1 VTRPFSSQDDDL
13 NFSDLTPGELSFTAD
28 YFDGRTSRD
37 RPAEV
42 QVSGQTLLVRSEGLE
57 ASYPLKGVRIEPPL
71 SRLRRVL
78 KLPGGAR
85 LETDDRRAIAALERR
100 MGRNA
105 GLSLVQR
112 LESHWPVALASVLG
126 VLVFMALFV
135 QYGLPALAGVGA
147 QITPPAVM
155 ATLDSQ
161 SVRAIDRQY
170 LSGSSLSPARQN
182 RLRREFAALAAE
194 RGGPYTFRLLFRDGG
209 TLLGANAF
217 ALPGGTVFVT
227 DDLVNLAQ
235 NDNEILGVL
244 AHEVG
249 HVEHRHA
256 MRQIYQS
263 LGLTLVFSV
272 VAGDVTS
279 AASVAAAVPALLL
292 NSGYSRQAE
301 TQADDDAGHWLMKHY
316 GTTRPLQDILKRLIE
331 QDGPEGKSSV
341 LDMLAS
347 HPGEQ
352 QRLAHL
358 RAIEAAGTGAV
369 GTGAAVTGAAG
380 N

>member
-1 VTRPFSSQDDDL
+1 MTPPGSDRNDDL
-13 NFSDLTPGELSFTAD
+13 NFSDLTPGELSFAAS
-28 YFDGRTSRD
+28 YFDGLTSRD

-42 QVSGQTLLVRSEGLE
+42 QINGQTLLVRSEGLE
-57 ASYPLKGVRIEPPL
+57 ASYPLKGVRIESPL

-105 GLSLVQR
+105 GLGLVQR
-112 LESHWPVALASVLG
+112 LESNWPVALASVVG
-126 VLVFMALFV
+126 VLAFLGLFV

-147 QITPPAVM
+147 QITPVAVM
-155 ATLDSQ
+155 TALDAQ
-161 SVRAIDRQY
+161 TVRAIDGEY
-170 LSGSSLSPARQN
+170 LSASSLNPARQN
-182 RLRREFAALAAE
+182 ALRREFAALAAE
-194 RGGPYTFRLLFRDGG
+194 QGGPYTFRLLFRDGG
-209 TLLGANAF
+209 DLVGANAF

-227 DDLVNLAQ
+227 DELVKLAQ
-235 NDNEILGVL
+235 NDREILGVL

-263 LGLTLVFSV
+263 LGLTLAFSV

-301 TQADDDAGHWLMKHY
+301 TQADDDAGRWLMKHY

-347 HPGEQ
+347 HPGEG

-358 RAIEAAGTGAV
+358 RAIEAQAEGKR
-369 GTGAAVTGAAG
+369 
-380 N
+380 

>member
-1 VTRPFSSQDDDL
+1 MNPQSDDL
-13 NFSDLTPGELSFTAD
+13 NFSDLTPGELSFAAT
-28 YFDGRTSRD
+28 YFDGLTSRA
-37 RPAEV
+37 RAAQA
-42 QVSGQTLLVRSEGLE
+42 QVNNLTLLIRSEGLE
-57 ASYPLKGVRIEPPL
+57 VSYPLRGVSIEPPL

-100 MGRNA
+100 LGRNA

-112 LESHWPVALASVLG
+112 LEARWLAALASVVG
-126 VLVFMALFV
+126 VLVFLALFV
-135 QYGLPALAGVGA
+135 QYGLPALATLAA
-147 QITPPAVM
+147 QITPPAVL
-155 ATLDSQ
+155 AALDAQ
-161 SVRAIDRQY
+161 SVRAIDGDY
-170 LSGSSLSPARQN
+170 LKPSTLSQARQEQI
-182 RLRREFAALAAE
+182 RREFAALAAE
-194 RGGPYTFRLLFRDGG
+194 RGGPYAFRLLFRDGG
-209 TLLGANAF
+209 DLVGANAF

-227 DDLVNLAQ
+227 DELVRLAK
-235 NDNEILGVL
+235 DDREILGVL
-244 AHEVG
+244 AHETG

-263 LGLTLVFSV
+263 LGLTLAFAV

-301 TQADDDAGHWLMKHY
+301 TEADDDAGHWLMNHY

-331 QDGPEGKSSV
+331 QDGPEGRHGV
-341 LDMLAS
+341 LDLLAS
-347 HPGEQ
+347 HPGEG

-358 RAIEAAGTGAV
+358 RAIEAAAK
-369 GTGAAVTGAAG
+369 
-380 N
+380 